1 MENFEQDAEKDV
13 SGGGGNQQGDSSSGG
28 GQSGGMDKI
37 IDQGVDKV
45 ASEEGVPGMADGSIN
60 KEVNSEVGKFT

>member
-1 MENFEQDAEKDV
+1 MLPT
-13 SGGGGNQQGDSSSGG
+13 
-28 GQSGGMDKI
+28 
-37 IDQGVDKV
+37 GVDKI

>member
-1 MENFEQDAEKDV
+1 MKQRLSADAY
-13 SGGGGNQQGDSSSGG
+13 
-28 GQSGGMDKI
+28 MLPT
-37 IDQGVDKV
+37 GVDKV